1 MTSPLIVLSVE
12 VAEAADEERD
22 ASEQEEPR
30 EERLD
35 RRLRRYKGYKMIGL
49 YGQGQGQSKG
59 SKYGV
64 RVRAKCLLI
73 VACESFMRSKS
84 FWPS

>member
-1 MTSPLIVLSVE
+1 MPASRRNPERSVLIVACE
-12 VAEAADEERD
+12 G
-22 ASEQEEPR
+22 
-30 EERLD
+30 
-35 RRLRRYKGYKMIGL
+35 KGYKMIGL

-84 FWPS
+84 FWPSQTPANEQKVMEMYMG